1 MHLTAPRRVFW
12 GWYVALGGALS
23 NFFVFG
29 LALFGLGVFVTPMRT
44 ELGWSVAAI
53 AAGASLRTFEQGALG
68 PLSGL
73 FIDRFGPRRMATIG
87 LCFLLAGL
95 VLLSQ
100 ARTLPVFYASSLVL
114 ALGQTF
120 ASMTPFSTVLM
131 AWFERK
137 RGRAMGI
144 LNTGNGAGY
153 LAAPVLAAL
162 MHVVGWR
169 STILVAAA
177 AVAIVCFPLTLLLK
191 DRPED
196 RGLLPDGGERT
207 PGGRSGSGSQSGA
220 SVREAFR
227 TPAFYLLLLASAAGG
242 WQGAWIL
249 LQISHLENV
258 GFSSGMAASLYGVY
272 GVTQLGLR
280 FSVGWLGDALGRK
293 RTYAASFVAQG
304 IGLIIFAH
312 LSSEQLWLLP
322 PYFLIFSVGQATMIV
337 LGQTMIADYFG
348 PLRYASIRGF
358 ASTLQTPVGI
368 AAPLLAGLMFDHTG
382 SYSLAFTIFGAMS
395 FSGALW
401 VLLIRRP
408 LWADLER
415 QRIAAVPI
423 GPTLAPAPDQQAPV
437 RP

>member
-1 MHLTAPRRVFW
+1 MHLTAPRSMFW
-12 GWYVALGGALS
+12 GWYIALAGALS

-29 LALFGLGVFVTPMRT
+29 LALFGLGVFVTPMRE

-68 PLSGL
+68 PLSGI
-73 FIDRFGPRRMATIG
+73 FIDRFGPRRMAIIG
-87 LCFLLAGL
+87 LCFLLSGL

-120 ASMTPFSTVLM
+120 ASMTPFSAVLM
-131 AWFERK
+131 TWFERK

-153 LAAPVLAAL
+153 LAAPVLAVL
-162 MHVVGWR
+162 MAQVGWR
-169 STILVAAA
+169 STILIAAV

-196 RGLLPDGGERT
+196 RGLLPDGAAVP
-207 PGGRSGSGSQSGA
+207 PGGRSARGSQTGT
-220 SVREAFR
+220 SVREAFH

-258 GFSSGMAASLYGVY
+258 GFSRGMAASLYGLY

-280 FSVGWLGDALGRK
+280 FGAGWLGDALGRK

-312 LSSEQLWLLP
+312 LSSDHLWLLP
-322 PYFLIFSVGQATMIV
+322 PYFLIFAVGQATMIV

-368 AAPLLAGLMFDHTG
+368 AAPLFAGLMFDRTG
-382 SYSLAFTIFGAMS
+382 SYSVAFTLFGVMS
-395 FSGALW
+395 FTGALW
-401 VLLIRRP
+401 VSLIRRP
-408 LWADLER
+408 FWADLEAER
-415 QRIAAVPI
+415 A
-423 GPTLAPAPDQQAPV
+423 TSMPV
-437 RP
+437 SEALNRASPGQVAGR